1 MAPEMEH
8 YRRRTSM
15 AVITDRREK
24 LIQPGRLLRWGIVVL
39 AMLLS
44 LVCLI
49 LQVIIAPVLLLS
61 VAAIMAVV
69 NLLPHRDLGV

>member
-1 MAPEMEH
+1 M
-8 YRRRTSM
+8 
-15 AVITDRREK
+15 
-24 LIQPGRLLRWGIVVL
+24 IQPGRLLRWGIVLL

-44 LVCLI
+44 LVCL
-49 LQVIIAPVLLLS
+49 LFQVIVAPVLLLS

>member
-1 MAPEMEH
+1 M
-8 YRRRTSM
+8 RRLNMPASSHHR
-15 AVITDRREK
+15 AQ
-24 LIQPGRLLRWGIVVL
+24 LFQPGRLLRWGIVLL

-49 LQVIIAPVLLLS
+49 FQVIIAPVLLLS

>member
-1 MAPEMEH
+1 MRRLNMAASPQH
-8 YRRRTSM
+8 R
-15 AVITDRREK
+15 AP
-24 LIQPGRLLRWGIVVL
+24 LFQPGRLLRWGIVLL

-49 LQVIIAPVLLLS
+49 FQVIIAPVLLLS

>member
-15 AVITDRREK
+15 AVITDRRQK
-24 LIQPGRLLRWGIVVL
+24 LIQSGRLLRWGIVVL

-69 NLLPHRDLGV
+69 NLLPHRDPGI

>member
-1 MAPEMEH
+1 MAPEMAH

-15 AVITDRREK
+15 AVITDCRQK

>member
-15 AVITDRREK
+15 AVITDRRQK

>member
-15 AVITDRREK
+15 SVITDRRQK
-24 LIQPGRLLRWGIVVL
+24 LIQPSRLLRWGIVVL

-61 VAAIMAVV
+61 VAALMAVV

>member
-15 AVITDRREK
+15 AVITDRRQK
-24 LIQPGRLLRWGIVVL
+24 LIQSGRLLRWGIVVL

-61 VAAIMAVV
+61 VAAITAVV
-69 NLLPHRDLGV
+69 NLLPHRDPGI

>member
-15 AVITDRREK
+15 AVISDRREK

>member
-15 AVITDRREK
+15 AVITDRRQK
-24 LIQPGRLLRWGIVVL
+24 LIQPGRLLRWGIVIL

-49 LQVIIAPVLLLS
+49 LQVIVAPVLLLS

>member
-1 MAPEMEH
+1 
-8 YRRRTSM
+8 
-15 AVITDRREK
+15 
-24 LIQPGRLLRWGIVVL
+24 LLNWGVVVL

-49 LQVIIAPVLLLS
+49 FQVIIAPVLLLS

-69 NLLPHRDLGV
+69 NLIPHRDLGV

>member
-1 MAPEMEH
+1 MAASPH
-8 YRRRTSM
+8 RH
-15 AVITDRREK
+15 EK
-24 LIQPGRLLRWGIVVL
+24 LIRPGQLLRWGVVVL

-49 LQVIIAPVLLLS
+49 FQVIIAPVLLLS

-69 NLLPHRDLGV
+69 NLIPHRDLGV